1 MATLEELEE
10 TAKLWLLT
18 GMRPAPLGAAQIEE
32 LRAQF
37 AAAW

>member
-18 GMRPAPLGAAQIEE
+18 NGLAQAMQERSIAE
-32 LRAQF
+32 LRQKF
-37 AAAW
+37 GVCW